1 MSAKSPFTGAEVDF
15 VQFKYLDR
23 VEAKGEDG
31 ARCHFGVIAQRAI
44 EAFEHHGLNAHHFGF
59 ICYDEWD
66 DTPAV
71 VNDETGEIVAPAI
84 KAGSRYGIRYE
95 EMLVLEAAVQRR
107 KVARLESRIES
118 LETLLSEIATK

>member
-31 ARCHFGVIAQRAI
+31 ARWHFGVIAHRAI
-44 EAFEHHGLNAHHFGF
+44 EAFERHGLNAHQ
-59 ICYDEWD
+59 CYDEWD
-66 DTPAV
+66 DSPAV
-71 VNDETGEIVAPAI
+71 IDENTGNVIKPAI

-95 EMLVLEAAVQRR
+95 EMLVLLV
-107 KVARLESRIES
+107 
-118 LETLLSEIATK
+118 TLLLEKLR